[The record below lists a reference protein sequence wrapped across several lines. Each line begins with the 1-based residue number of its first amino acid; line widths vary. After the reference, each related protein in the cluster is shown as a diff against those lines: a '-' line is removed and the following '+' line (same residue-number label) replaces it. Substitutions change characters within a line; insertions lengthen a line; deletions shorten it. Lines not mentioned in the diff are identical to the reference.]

1 MLIPFLIACTM
12 SGFLA
17 SPGPFPTPVA
27 PRIAADIADIP
38 MKPPSGWKAKTAQGA
53 TVMTPG
59 DLAEGKVYTVLVTPL
74 QTKAGS
80 LDEVYEIGKKTIG
93 EAGAYTPL
101 SKPARAQSE
110 GGWDYELTI
119 GMLEKGDKALLAQ
132 VLALKKGDIGGI
144 VILIADS
151 IETMQTYSD
160 PFSNMIRSL
169 GGSGKHPP
177 APEIAPASGTV
188 DLQYKV
194 PAGWVETKKQG
205 ATVIEATKDD
215 FYTKYRWTL
224 VVMPSQPLH
233 GSLRENFKDYWK
245 ALITAN
251 YESDAVPLPLFV
263 RLSDGYACAFDAD
276 SGAKHKVS
284 GARPRIVSVYLV
296 AHGDRF
302 VPILAI
308 LYGYEK
314 QLDIDM
320 DRFLTTATIPKS
332 SSAKIPLFSNAEV
345 VGDWSEGSTS
355 IASYVTASGAYAGDA
370 SIYSASSFHLNPN
383 GTYKH
388 LMVGIQGSTHI
399 KEQNE
404 GKWRVED
411 NELVLTHA
419 KGVDRYSL
427 LGCGSDPKAGRFLV
441 IGTYSN
447 AKAKLSFSNPR
458 GPFQASWYKA
468 K

>member
-17 SPGPFPTPVA
+17 SPDPLLPPAA
-27 PRIAADIADIP
+27 PRTTADIADIP
-38 MKPPSGWKAKTAQGA
+38 IKPPSGWKAKTDQGA
-53 TVMTPG
+53 MVMTPG

-80 LDEVYEIGKKTIG
+80 LDEVYEIGKKMIG

-110 GGWDYELTI
+110 G
-119 GMLEKGDKALLAQ
+119 
-132 VLALKKGDIGGI
+132 I
-144 VILIADS
+144 VILITDRL
-151 IETMQTYSD
+151 ETMQTYSD

-251 YESDAVPLPLFV
+251 YDSDAVPLPLFV

-332 SSAKIPLFSNAEV
+332 SGAKIPLFSNAEV

-370 SIYSASSFHLNPN
+370 SIYTASSFHLNPN
-383 GTYKH
+383 GTFKH
-388 LMVGIQGSTHI
+388 FMMGIQGSTHI
-399 KEQNE
+399 KEQTE
-404 GKWRVED
+404 GTWRLKD

-447 AKAKLSFSNPR
+447 VKAKLSYSNPR